1 MCSFSKNHSLPKHK
15 LLTSEQK
22 LLITPNFT
30 ETD

>member
-1 MCSFSKNHSLPKHK
+1 MHSFSQNNATRQQKM
-15 LLTSEQK
+15 LTQTGK

>member
-1 MCSFSKNHSLPKHK
+1 MCSFSQNNSEPKQK
-15 LLTSEQK
+15 MLTSKEK